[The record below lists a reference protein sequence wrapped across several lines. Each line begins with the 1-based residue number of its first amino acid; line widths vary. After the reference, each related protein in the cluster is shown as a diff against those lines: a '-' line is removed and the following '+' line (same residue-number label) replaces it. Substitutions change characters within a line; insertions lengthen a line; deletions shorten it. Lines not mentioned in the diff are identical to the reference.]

1 MAHKQIYY
9 SDKYDDEEFEYRA
22 PHPAV
27 PPAAAQ
33 EAGEVSGP
41 RPTEAPT
48 ETAPSSS
55 SLPGGLHPVTLGAAW
70 ALPGGG
76 ARPQCRGGPS

>member
-1 MAHKQIYY
+1 M
-9 SDKYDDEEFEYRA
+9 
-22 PHPAV
+22 
-27 PPAAAQ
+27 
-33 EAGEVSGP
+33 SGP

-55 SLPGGLHPVTLGAAW
+55 SSSLPGGLHPVILGAAW

-76 ARPQCRGGPS
+76 SSAPVPGGPFLMPSLSTH